1 MSKSKVKAKRN
12 SQEVQPSNTLQENQY
27 PKLSTTAKL
36 VAANSNKINQ
46 DLVINKKS
54 FWVKP
59 DFQKKI
65 VSVIL
70 AIIGITVTIFVM
82 FVGFPHIF
90 NQTKVAQEYNENK
103 KREQEIAKQQEEINQ
118 KLAEEEPFIKGER
131 RRVKLETNF
140 GDIILEMREDAAPKN
155 VENFLRLTHRGF
167 YDNTIFHRIV
177 KQENFAVIQGGDPT
191 GTGKGGE
198 VAFGPNAVLP
208 DEIWAVFP
216 QFDFNDN
223 GEFKIINEPKLNSDE
238 LYKNLNL
245 ETGTV
250 TYPKG
255 IIIMANTGKPDSASS
270 QFFITLKD
278 TILNAQYTAFG
289 VVLPE
294 SFGVLDKIFAEVTPI
309 TTTSNPEL
317 GNTENSSKKTDIPLE
332 IEIEGTDGRPSTEI
346 KLISAKILK

>member
-1 MSKSKVKAKRN
+1 MSKTNAKARRKSQKV
-12 SQEVQPSNTLQENQY
+12 QHNTTTEKNKY
-27 PKLSTTAKL
+27 PKLSHTAII
-36 VAANSNKINQ
+36 VTNSDKVDQ
-46 DLVINKKS
+46 DLIINKEP
-54 FWVKP
+54 FWTKP
-59 DFQKKI
+59 NFQKKLA
-65 VSVIL
+65 SVIL
-70 AIIGITVTIFVM
+70 AIIGITLTVLVM

-90 NQTKVAQEYNENK
+90 SQTKVAQEYNENK
-103 KREQEIAKQQEEINQ
+103 KKEQELARQQEEINR
-118 KLAEEEPFIKGER
+118 KLAEEEPFIKGEK

-191 GTGKGGE
+191 GTGAGGE

-216 QFDFNDN
+216 QFDFNEND
-223 GEFKIINEPKLNSDE
+223 EFTLINEPKLNSDE

-245 ETGTV
+245 EDGTV

-255 IIIMANTGKPDSASS
+255 LIVMANTGQPDSASS
-270 QFFITLKD
+270 QFFITLRD
-278 TILNAQYTAFG
+278 TILPAQYTAFG

-309 TTTSNPEL
+309 TTTPNPEL
-317 GNTENSSKKTDIPLE
+317 QNIENLGEEKDIPLE
-332 IEIEGTDGRPSTEI
+332 IEIEGTDGRPNTEI
-346 KLISAKILK
+346 KLIKARILEQ